1 MRLRLRGGGAPSGWF
16 PVGVPPTPQ
25 TQTARRRVADA
36 GSTEVPAETVE
47 GDIMNVYRVAAKR

>member
-1 MRLRLRGGGAPSGWF
+1 
-16 PVGVPPTPQ
+16 VGVPPTPQ